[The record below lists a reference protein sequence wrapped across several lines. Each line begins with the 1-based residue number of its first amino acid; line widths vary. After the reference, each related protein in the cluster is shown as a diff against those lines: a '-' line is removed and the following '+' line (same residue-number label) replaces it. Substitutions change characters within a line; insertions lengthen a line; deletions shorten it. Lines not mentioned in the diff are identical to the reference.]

1 MAGRQ
6 FQLRVRRKNAFP
18 TAAGLVKEA
27 LDFVTQLGF
36 GFAIVLENQVA
47 LFVATTFQLVVQL
60 GEDEFEQLFKNVYA
74 GIG

>member
-6 FQLRVRRKNAFP
+6 FKLGTGGEYSPP
-18 TAAGLVKEA
+18 TRAGLVEKV
-27 LDFVTQLGF
+27 LDFVAQLGF

-47 LFVATTFQLVVQL
+47 LFVATTFQLVVQF
-60 GEDEFEQLFKNVYA
+60 GEDELEQLLKNVYA